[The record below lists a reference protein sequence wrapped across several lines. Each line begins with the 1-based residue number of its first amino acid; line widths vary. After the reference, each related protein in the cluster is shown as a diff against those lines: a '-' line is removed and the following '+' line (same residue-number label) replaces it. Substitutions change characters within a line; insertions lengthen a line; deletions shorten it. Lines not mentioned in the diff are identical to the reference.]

1 MRKRVSIIY
10 DSMYGSTARVAQ
22 AIGEGVKEAGAE
34 FEILDLKSSNL
45 TNVAAS
51 LYRCPVMA
59 LGSPTLNSTMMP
71 PLAAAIQYAGGLQL
85 IKNKDV
91 ALFGAFGWA
100 EKATKDIADMT
111 TKFGGKP

>member
-10 DSMYGSTARVAQ
+10 DSMYGTTARIAL

-34 FEILDLKSSNL
+34 FEVLDLKSSNL

-71 PLAAAIQYAGGLQL
+71 SLAAAIQYAGGL
-85 IKNKDV
+85 
-91 ALFGAFGWA
+91 
-100 EKATKDIADMT
+100 
-111 TKFGGKP
+111 